1 MFHELNFWG
10 LLTLKIGLITDGT
23 KKHLK
28 YLKMEYSFYDFLKL
42 LGSLA
47 LFLYGMKI
55 MSEGLQKFAG
65 DRLRRI
71 LTAMTTNRVTGVLTG
86 VLITALVQSSSA
98 TTVMV
103 VSFVNAGLLTLSQS
117 IGVIM
122 GANIGTTVTAWI
134 ISALGFKVD
143 IAAFALPLLAF
154 GIPLLFSQKS
164 NRKYVGEFIFG
175 FSFLFMGL
183 SYLKNN
189 APDLSQNPD
198 MLAFV
203 QNYTDMGFISILLFV
218 LIGTVL
224 TMVVQA
230 SAATMAIT
238 LIMCANGWI
247 SFELGAALVLGENIG
262 TTITANLAALTGNT
276 QARRAAL
283 AHLAFNVFGVLW
295 VLCLF
300 VPFTEAVSWFVENVM
315 GSNDPSVAV
324 SFKLSAFHTA
334 FNICNVLILIWFVP
348 FIERTVCA
356 IIPLKEQDEEYR
368 LRFISGGMLST
379 AELSILQASK
389 EIHLF
394 AERTH
399 RMFGMV
405 RDLLHTE
412 KDDDFNRVFSRVEKY
427 ENISDSMELEIAN
440 YLNKVS
446 EGRLSSESKLQIRG
460 MLREVTEIESI
471 GDSCYNLAR
480 TISRK
485 RQSNEDFVQKQY
497 DHIHFMMELADEALT
512 QMIKVVERTE
522 HNALDVNKS
531 YNLENEI
538 NNYRNQLKNQN
549 IVDVNNKEY
558 SYQMGVYYMDII
570 AECEKLGDYV
580 VNVVEASCDIKEK
593 KAS

>member
-1 MFHELNFWG
+1 M
-10 LLTLKIGLITDGT
+10 
-23 KKHLK
+23 
-28 YLKMEYSFYDFLKL
+28 
-42 LGSLA
+42 
-47 LFLYGMKI
+47 
-55 MSEGLQKFAG
+55 
-65 DRLRRI
+65 
-71 LTAMTTNRVTGVLTG
+71 
-86 VLITALVQSSSA
+86 
-98 TTVMV
+98 
-103 VSFVNAGLLTLSQS
+103 
-117 IGVIM
+117 
-122 GANIGTTVTAWI
+122 
-134 ISALGFKVD
+134 
-143 IAAFALPLLAF
+143 
-154 GIPLLFSQKS
+154 
-164 NRKYVGEFIFG
+164 
-175 FSFLFMGL
+175 
-183 SYLKNN
+183 
-189 APDLSQNPD
+189 SQNPD

-570 AECEKLGDYV
+570 AECENWV
-580 VNVVEASCDIKEK
+580 TMW
-593 KAS
+593 

>member
-1 MFHELNFWG
+1 
-10 LLTLKIGLITDGT
+10 
-23 KKHLK
+23 
-28 YLKMEYSFYDFLKL
+28 MEYSFYDFLKL

-65 DRLRRI
+65 DRLRNI

-86 VLITALVQSSSA
+86 ILITALIQSSSA

-103 VSFVNAGLLTLSQS
+103 VSFVNAGLLTLAQS

-122 GANIGTTVTAWI
+122 GANVGTTVTAWI
-134 ISALGFKVD
+134 ISVFGFKVD
-143 IAAFALPLLAF
+143 VAAFALPLLAF
-154 GIPLLFSQKS
+154 GVPLLFSQKS
-164 NRKYVGEFIFG
+164 SRKSVGEFIFG

-183 SYLKNN
+183 KFLTEYS
-189 APDLSQNPD
+189 PDLSKNPD

-203 QNYTDMGFISILLFV
+203 QEWTDLGFMSIIIFV
-218 LIGTVL
+218 LVGAVI
-224 TMVVQA
+224 TMIVQA

-247 SFELGAALVLGENIG
+247 SFELGAALAMGQNIG

-276 QARRAAL
+276 QARRAAM
-283 AHLAFNVFGVLW
+283 AHLLFNVFGVVV
-295 VLCLF
+295 VLLIF
-300 VPFTEAVSWFVENVM
+300 HPFMQCVSWFVTDVM
-315 GSNDPSVAV
+315 HQTDPSTRVA
-324 SFKLSAFHTA
+324 FELSAFHTA
-334 FNICNVLILIWFVP
+334 FNVFNVLLLIWFVK
-348 FIERTVCA
+348 FIERIVCV
-356 IIPLKEQDEEYR
+356 ILPLKESDEEYR
-368 LRFISGGMLST
+368 LRFISRGLLST
-379 AELSILQASK
+379 AELSILEARK

-412 KDDDFNRVFSRVEKY
+412 KDDEFNNVFSRIEKY

-440 YLNKVS
+440 YLNQVS
-446 EGRLSSESKLQIRG
+446 EGRLSSESKLQIRS

-480 TISRK
+480 TINRK
-485 RQSNEDFVQKQY
+485 RQTNQDFTEKQY
-497 DHIHFMMELADEALT
+497 EHIHYMMKLADEALS
-512 QMIKVVERTE
+512 QMIVVVERTD
-522 HNALDVNKS
+522 HPIADVNKS
-531 YNLENEI
+531 FNLENEI

-558 SYQMGVYYMDII
+558 DYQMGVYYMDII

-580 VNVVEASCDIKEK
+580 VNVVEASSDTKEK

>member
-1 MFHELNFWG
+1 MDTFLNV
-10 LLTLKIGLITDGT
+10 L
-23 KKHLK
+23 
-28 YLKMEYSFYDFLKL
+28 SL

-65 DRLRRI
+65 DRLRNI
-71 LTAMTTNRVTGVLTG
+71 LAAMTRNRVMGVFTGI
-86 VLITALVQSSSA
+86 LITALIQSSSA

-103 VSFVNAGLLTLSQS
+103 VSFVNAGLMTLAQS

-122 GANIGTTVTAWI
+122 GANVGTTVTAWI
-134 ISALGFKVD
+134 ISAIGFKVN
-143 IAAFALPLLAF
+143 IALFALPLLAV
-154 GIPLLFSQKS
+154 GLPLIFNSKS
-164 NRKYVGEFIFG
+164 SRKSVGEFIFG

-183 SYLKNN
+183 SYLQSSAEALNMGEWVAN
-189 APDLSQNPD
+189 G
-198 MLAFV
+198 LAHFGAGDNFITILVFV
-203 QNYTDMGFISILLFV
+203 IVGALV
-218 LIGTVL
+218 

-238 LIMCANGWI
+238 LMLFDMQIPGFG
-247 SFELGAALVLGENIG
+247 FEQAAALAMGQNIG
-262 TTITANLAALTGNT
+262 TTITANLAALTANT
-276 QARRAAL
+276 QARRAAM
-283 AHLAFNVFGVLW
+283 AHLLFNVFGVVV
-295 VLCLF
+295 VLILF
-300 VPFTEAVSWFVENVM
+300 HPFCNATSWFVTDVM
-315 GSNDPSVAV
+315 HQPSNDL
-324 SFKLSAFHTA
+324 FKLSAFHTA
-334 FNICNVLILIWFVP
+334 FNVFNVLLLIWFVKA
-348 FIERTVCA
+348 IERIVCV
-356 IIPLKEQDEEYR
+356 ILPMKETDEEYR
-368 LRFISGGMLST
+368 LRFISRGLLST
-379 AELSILQASK
+379 AELSILEAQK

-412 KDDDFNRVFSRVEKY
+412 KDDDFNKLFSRIEKY

-440 YLNKVS
+440 YLNQVS
-446 EGRLSSESKLQIRG
+446 EGRLSSESKLEIRS

-480 TISRK
+480 TINRK
-485 RQSNEDFVQKQY
+485 RQTNQEFTEKQY
-497 DHIHFMMELADEALT
+497 GHIHFMMKLTDDALS
-512 QMIKVVERTE
+512 QMIVVIE
-522 HNALDVNKS
+522 HPTHQMSDVNKS
-531 YNLENEI
+531 FNLENEI

-558 SYQMGVYYMDII
+558 DYQMGVYYMDII

-580 VNVVEASCDIKEK
+580 VNVVEASSDQKEK

>member
-1 MFHELNFWG
+1 
-10 LLTLKIGLITDGT
+10 
-23 KKHLK
+23 
-28 YLKMEYSFYDFLKL
+28 MEYSFYDLLKL

-47 LFLYGMKI
+47 MFLYGMKI

-65 DRLRRI
+65 DRLRSI

-86 VLITALVQSSSA
+86 VLITALIQSSSA

-103 VSFVNAGLLTLSQS
+103 VSFVNAGLLSLSQS

-143 IAAFALPLLAF
+143 MAAMSLPLLAV
-154 GIPLLFSQKS
+154 GVPLLFSSRSSRKS
-164 NRKYVGEFIFG
+164 IGEFIFG

-183 SYLKNN
+183 SLLKAN
-189 APDLSQNPD
+189 APDLGKNPE
-198 MLAFV
+198 MLSFV
-203 QNYTDMGFISILLFV
+203 QNYTDMGFASVILFV

-224 TMVVQA
+224 TMIVQA

-276 QARRAAL
+276 QSRRAAL
-283 AHLAFNVFGVLW
+283 AHLVFNIFGVIW

-300 VPFTEAVSWFVENVM
+300 KPVTMGVSWFVEDVM
-315 GSNDPSVAV
+315 KTVDPAVAV

-334 FNICNVLILIWFVP
+334 FNICNVLILIWFVKL
-348 FIERTVCA
+348 IETTVCK
-356 IIPLKEQDEEYR
+356 IIPQKEVDEEYR
-368 LRFISGGMLST
+368 LRFITGGLLST
-379 AELSILQASK
+379 AELSIVQARK
-389 EIHLF
+389 EINLF
-394 AERTH
+394 AERTS

-405 RDLLHTE
+405 KELLHITNE
-412 KDDDFNRVFSRVEKY
+412 NEFNKLFSRIEKY
-427 ENISDSMELEIAN
+427 ENISDNMELEIAN

-446 EGRLSSESKLQIRG
+446 EGRLSAESKYEIRG

-480 TISRK
+480 TINRK
-485 RQSNEDFVQKQY
+485 RNGNQDFTEKQY
-497 DHIHFMMELADEALT
+497 EHIHQMMQLTEDALA
-512 QMIKVVERTE
+512 QMVAVVEDEDRVV
-522 HNALDVNKS
+522 DVNKTF
-531 YNLENEI
+531 NLENEI
-538 NNYRNQLKNQN
+538 NNYRTELKNRN
-549 IVDVNNKEY
+549 VVDVNNKLY
-558 SYQMGVYYMDII
+558 DYQMGVHYMDLIL
-570 AECEKLGDYV
+570 ECEKLGDYV
-580 VNVVEASCDIKEK
+580 VNVVEARSNVKEK
-593 KAS
+593 KTNENR